1 MKTTVGIRQTTGPLC
16 AAVLAAVAVIAAG
29 GRAQAQQGTGGMSA
43 EPVSARVAAEQH
55 FDLTG
60 YWVPIITEDWL
71 SRMVTPPIGHIPSGE
86 FSQFLRLTDAAVEE
100 AMTWDPEADAAAGME
115 CKSFGAGHIMRMP
128 TRLHITWEDDDTLR
142 IDTDYGEQTRLLRF
156 SPTEADAAR
165 DQGTWQ
171 GHSVASWEAQGH
183 RRGFVPEPPS
193 RPGVL
198 RVETEGM
205 RAGYISRNGIPYSE
219 RATMREFFVR
229 HDDFGDEWFTVTTI
243 LEDPENLAQPHVTA
257 THFRR
262 EADDERW
269 NSRPCEI
276 VPPFSTSSNGE

>member
-1 MKTTVGIRQTTGPLC
+1 MKGTLQSKRAGQGLRVAGMTIVAMLGATGP
-16 AAVLAAVAVIAAG
+16 AV
-29 GRAQAQQGTGGMSA
+29 AQQGMGGMAA
-43 EPVSARVAAEQH
+43 EPVSAREAAEQH

-60 YWVPIITEDWL
+60 NWVPIITEDWL
-71 SRMVTPPIGHIPSGE
+71 SRMVTPPVGHIPSGE
-86 FSQFLRLTDAAVEE
+86 FSQFLRLTDAAVDE
-100 AMTWDPEADAAAGME
+100 AMNWDPEADAAAGME
-115 CKSFGAGHIMRMP
+115 CKSFGVGNIMRMP
-128 TRLHITWEDDDTLR
+128 TRLHITWEDSDTLR

-156 SPTEADAAR
+156 RPSEADAAR
-165 DQGTWQ
+165 DRGTWQ

-205 RAGYISRNGIPYSE
+205 RAGYMSRNGIPYSE

-243 LEDPENLAQPHVTA
+243 FEDPDYLTQPHITA

-262 EADDERW
+262 EADDEQW

-276 VPPFSTSSNGE
+276 VPPFQ

>member
-1 MKTTVGIRQTTGPLC
+1 MKGTLHSRGVGQELRVAGITVVAMLGGTGL
-16 AAVLAAVAVIAAG
+16 AV
-29 GRAQAQQGTGGMSA
+29 AQQGMGGMAA
-43 EPVSARVAAEQH
+43 EPVSAREAAEQH

-71 SRMVTPPIGHIPSGE
+71 SRMVTPPVGHIASGE

-100 AMTWDPEADAAAGME
+100 AMNWDPEADAAAGME
-115 CKSFGAGHIMRMP
+115 CKSFGVGNIMRMP
-128 TRLHITWEDDDTLR
+128 TRLLITWEDDDTLR

-156 SPTEADAAR
+156 RPTEADAAR
-165 DQGTWQ
+165 DRGTWQ

-198 RVETEGM
+198 RVETGGM
-205 RAGYISRNGIPYSE
+205 RPGYLSRNGIPYGE
-219 RATMREFFVR
+219 RATMREFFIR

-243 LEDPENLAQPHVTA
+243 LEDPDFLNQAHITA

-262 EADDERW
+262 EASDEQW
-269 NSRPCEI
+269 NPRPCEI
-276 VPPFSTSSNGE
+276 VPPFQ

>member
-1 MKTTVGIRQTTGPLC
+1 MKGTLQSKRAGQGLRVAGMTIVAMLGATGP
-16 AAVLAAVAVIAAG
+16 AV
-29 GRAQAQQGTGGMSA
+29 AQQGMGGMA
-43 EPVSARVAAEQH
+43 TEPVSAREAAEQH

-60 YWVPIITEDWL
+60 NWVPIITEDWL
-71 SRMVTPPIGHIPSGE
+71 SRMVTPPVGHIPSGE
-86 FSQFLRLTDAAVEE
+86 FSQFLRLTDAAVDE
-100 AMTWDPEADAAAGME
+100 AMNWDPEADAAAGME
-115 CKSFGAGHIMRMP
+115 CKSFGVGNIMRMP
-128 TRLHITWEDDDTLR
+128 TRLHITWEDSDTLR

-156 SPTEADAAR
+156 RPSEADAAR
-165 DQGTWQ
+165 DRGTWQ

-205 RAGYISRNGIPYSE
+205 RAGYMSRNGIPYSE

-243 LEDPENLAQPHVTA
+243 FEDPEYLTQPHITA

-262 EADDERW
+262 EADDEQW

-276 VPPFSTSSNGE
+276 VRPFQ